1 MKKDV
6 LKVKGMSCEHCVKAV
21 NGALSALSGLADVK
35 VDLKAGTVSFS
46 YDPSATPLAAIK
58 AAIIDAGYDIV
69 GTVQRENNQ
78 LI

>member
-1 MKKDV
+1 MEKDV

-21 NGALSALSGLADVK
+21 NGAVSALPGLAGVK

-58 AAIIDAGYDIV
+58 AAIIDAGYDV
-69 GTVQRENNQ
+69 AGQTA
-78 LI
+78 